1 MPFWAQSFP
10 HYLGHGLMTGNNAD
24 VIGGYR
30 WQWGALR
37 KLGDHIRAQQLW
49 RHITV
54 MEANMAADEED
65 AAMNYRFTRDD
76 LEELTSVIDDFRHE
90 MLAQQRH

>member
-1 MPFWAQSFP
+1 MQYF
-10 HYLGHGLMTGNNAD
+10 LGVRRVTHGLMTGNNAD
-24 VIGGYR
+24 IVGGYR

-37 KLGDHIRAQQLW
+37 KLGDHTRAQQLW
-49 RHITV
+49 RHISA
-54 MEANMAADEED
+54 METNMAADEED
-65 AAMNYRFTRDD
+65 AAMNYQFTRDD

>member
-1 MPFWAQSFP
+1 
-10 HYLGHGLMTGNNAD
+10 MTGNNAD

-30 WQWGALR
+30 WQWGPCANWR
-37 KLGDHIRAQQLW
+37 HIRAQQLW